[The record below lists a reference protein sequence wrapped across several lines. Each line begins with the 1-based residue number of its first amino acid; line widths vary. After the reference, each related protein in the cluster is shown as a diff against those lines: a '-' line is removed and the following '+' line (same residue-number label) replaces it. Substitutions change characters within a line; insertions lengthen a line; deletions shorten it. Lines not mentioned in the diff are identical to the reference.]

1 MISRRSIAQLA
12 VLALCLGCA
21 ACDAENEGNVVE
33 KEIYVGSR
41 KVTLKYI
48 DQVVGKGREV
58 KKGDTVMI
66 HYTGTLKSGKK
77 FDSSRDRGEPFVTE
91 IGAGKVI
98 QGWDEGVPGMRE
110 GGKRKLIIP
119 SDLAYGQG
127 GSGSVIPPNSD
138 LIFEVE
144 LLKVQ

>member
-1 MISRRSIAQLA
+1 MRCGRSMAQLA
-12 VLALCLGCA
+12 VLALCLGCV
-21 ACDAENEGNVVE
+21 ACDADDGNVVE
-33 KEIYVGSR
+33 KEIQVGSR

-91 IGAGKVI
+91 IGVGKVI
-98 QGWDEGVPGMRE
+98 QGWDEGVPGMKE

-119 SDLAYGQG
+119 SDLAYGQRG
-127 GSGSVIPPNSD
+127 AGKDIPPNAD

-144 LLKVQ
+144 VLKVQ